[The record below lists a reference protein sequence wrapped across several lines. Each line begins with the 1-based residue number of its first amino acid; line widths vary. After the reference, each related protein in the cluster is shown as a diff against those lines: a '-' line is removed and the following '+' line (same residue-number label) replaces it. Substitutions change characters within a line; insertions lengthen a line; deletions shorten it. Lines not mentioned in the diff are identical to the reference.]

1 MIDRQRRQAGGGR
14 ADRLGWSDA
23 EIRADD
29 PRWIALSAEVPL
41 KGGIVRP
48 ERSRR
53 GRHRRSRRFRRQCLA
68 ALRYATAALHWPVL
82 GKGARLHGKIDVAET
97 IERPIAGGITRP
109 SDLYGGVNFDLAKV
123 KDGESETVA
132 RTEIFRRRSN
142 FADAE
147 QGAAGWAEGAV
158 RRACPLWPDA
168 QLAADGHDPVWSAG
182 TLAACAAAGVGAGK
196 SLAKPVV
203 GAMAAPITAP
213 MTTMPAADQPLECQ
227 TLLMPCGPAPLS
239 LRFAMIQQGP

>member
-147 QGAAGWAEGAV
+147 QGAAGWAERAV

-168 QLAADGHDPVWSAG
+168 QLAADGHDPVRRSGDTGRLCRSRRRRRQVTGKAG
-182 TLAACAAAGVGAGK
+182 GGRDGRAHNRTHDNNAGGR
-196 SLAKPVV
+196 P
-203 GAMAAPITAP
+203 TARVP
-213 MTTMPAADQPLECQ
+213 NPCHVL
-227 TLLMPCGPAPLS
+227 CGPAPLS
-239 LRFAMIQQGP
+239 LRFAMIQQ